1 MKLFK
6 ILLIIFILLWVTSC
20 WGNSSNTNE
29 NATTDINL
37 EKSTSTTSGWVKH
50 FPWKDFAMNIPAA
63 WNIVTDDKQVI
74 PSPKNGT
81 VELAITSAETKSGF
95 ANNLIIL
102 SQDLETYTSSKEY
115 SIVNNVWAENEY
127 LNYLK
132 LSGTEFSFD
141 DGEKSMMYIFE
152 AKYSAKTPVL
162 KFLQTAYVCSWK
174 KAFFLTLAL
183 PTSLKNTSKYQ
194 KLLASFK
201 CK

>member
-1 MKLFK
+1 M
-6 ILLIIFILLWVTSC
+6 IGIVLLLVSC
-20 WGNSSNTNE
+20 GDSTTDSSDDSNTDTNTQNSSSKN
-29 NATTDINL
+29 
-37 EKSTSTTSGWVKH
+37 SSWGVKH
-50 FPWKDFAMNIPAA
+50 FPWKDFTMNIPAA
-63 WNIVTDDKQVI
+63 WNIVTNDEQTI

-81 VELAITSAETKSGF
+81 IELAITSPETKSGF

-102 SQDLETYTSSKEY
+102 SQELKNYTSSKEY

-132 LSGTEFSFD
+132 LSGKEFSFD

-162 KFLQTAYVCSWK
+162 KFLQTAYVCNWK

-201 CK
+201 CR

>member
-1 MKLFK
+1 MLF
-6 ILLIIFILLWVTSC
+6 FFMSSC
-20 WGNSSNTNE
+20 WWSSSSNSEETS
-29 NATTDINL
+29 TDLNL
-37 EKSTSTTSGWVKH
+37 EKSSQSRSWWVKH
-50 FPWKDFAMNIPAA
+50 FPWKDFTINIPAA
-63 WNIVTDDKQVI
+63 WNIVTNDKQVI
-74 PSPKNGT
+74 PNPKNWT

-102 SQDLETYTSSKEY
+102 SQDLENYTSSKEY

-132 LSGTEFSFD
+132 LSWKEFSFD

-162 KFLQTAYVCSWK
+162 KFLQTAYVCDWK